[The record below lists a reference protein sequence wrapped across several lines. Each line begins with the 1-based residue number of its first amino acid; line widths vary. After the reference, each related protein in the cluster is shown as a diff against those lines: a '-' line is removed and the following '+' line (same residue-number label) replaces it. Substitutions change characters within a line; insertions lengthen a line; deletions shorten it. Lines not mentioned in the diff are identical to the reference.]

1 MKKLTSILLAL
12 TLCFSCMAT
21 VFADEAAVPTVS
33 EKLEQVENYI
43 YGTAQTGALVGRV
56 DAMEKEL
63 FGRTSSGAVMTRVDN
78 IYNAVEGSTTAGT
91 PSLASKLN
99 AVEWQFAPR
108 MSGDA
113 AKTRIENLEQTLN
126 GTTNSKLPLIERLDR
141 LTNQAFPSGSLT
153 TSSVILPKD
162 SLVKVKFMDTISSKT
177 NKAGDPVDFVV
188 DDNVYVGETLVLP
201 KGARGYGT
209 IKKIVPPRIFGRDA
223 RIDLDFSHVTAID
236 GTKVPVYI
244 GDLAKQQAK
253 TAAGAAGASIGGMIL
268 FGPVGIVGGA
278 FVKGQSVTIPA
289 NSNTYVQVNRDV
301 AINGL
306 VQGTGEKIV
315 SSNATNGVLSD
326 NVSTETTKA
335 TKVEKEA
342 TDKAAKEEAKLEKE
356 AKDKAAKEQTKLEKE
371 AKAKEAAEQAAAE
384 KAAKEKLAT
393 EKAALKNA
401 VK

>member
-126 GTTNSKLPLIERLDR
+126 GTTNAKLPLIERLDR

-223 RIDLDFSHVTAID
+223 RIDLEFSHVTAID

-306 VQGTGEKIV
+306 VQSTGERIV
-315 SSNATNGVLSD
+315 ASNTASSVLTD
-326 NVSTETTKA
+326 NVSTEA

-342 TDKAAKEEAKLEKE
+342 TDKAAKEQTKLEKE

-371 AKAKEAAEQAAAE
+371 AKAKEAAEKAAAE
-384 KAAKEKLAT
+384 KVAKEKLAT
-393 EKAALKNA
+393 EKANLKNA

>member
-43 YGTAQTGALVGRV
+43 YGTAQTGALIGRV

-126 GTTNSKLPLIERLDR
+126 GTTNAKLPLIERLDR

-223 RIDLDFSHVTAID
+223 RIDLEFSHVTAID

-306 VQGTGEKIV
+306 VQSTGERIV
-315 SSNATNGVLSD
+315 ASNTASSVLTD
-326 NVSTETTKA
+326 NVSTEA

-342 TDKAAKEEAKLEKE
+342 TDKAAKEQTKLEKE

-371 AKAKEAAEQAAAE
+371 AKAKEAAEKATAE

-393 EKAALKNA
+393 EKANLKNA
-401 VK
+401 VN

>member
-78 IYNAVEGSTTAGT
+78 IYNAVEGSTSAGT

-126 GTTNSKLPLIERLDR
+126 GTTNAKLPLIERLDR

-188 DDNVYVGETLVLP
+188 DDNVYVGESLVLP

-223 RIDLDFSHVTAID
+223 RIDLEFSHVTAID

-306 VQGTGEKIV
+306 VQSTGERIV
-315 SSNATNGVLSD
+315 ASNTASSVLTD
-326 NVSTETTKA
+326 NVSTEA

-342 TDKAAKEEAKLEKE
+342 T
-356 AKDKAAKEQTKLEKE
+356 DKAAKEQTKLEKE
-371 AKAKEAAEQAAAE
+371 AKAKEAAEKATAE

-393 EKAALKNA
+393 EKANLKNA
-401 VK
+401 VN

>member
-126 GTTNSKLPLIERLDR
+126 GTTNPKLPLIERLDR

-223 RIDLDFSHVTAID
+223 RIDLEFSHVTAID

-306 VQGTGEKIV
+306 VQSTGERIV
-315 SSNATNGVLSD
+315 ASNTASSVLTD
-326 NVSTETTKA
+326 NVSTEA

-342 TDKAAKEEAKLEKE
+342 T
-356 AKDKAAKEQTKLEKE
+356 DKAAKEQTKLEKE
-371 AKAKEAAEQAAAE
+371 AKAKEAAEKAAAE
-384 KAAKEKLAT
+384 KVAKEKLAT
-393 EKAALKNA
+393 EKANLKNA

>member
-126 GTTNSKLPLIERLDR
+126 GTTNPKLPLIERLDR

-223 RIDLDFSHVTAID
+223 RIDLEFSHVTAID

-306 VQGTGEKIV
+306 VQSTGERIV
-315 SSNATNGVLSD
+315 ASNTASSVLTD
-326 NVSTETTKA
+326 NVSTEA

-342 TDKAAKEEAKLEKE
+342 TDKAAKEQTKLEKE

-371 AKAKEAAEQAAAE
+371 AKAKEAAEKAAAE
-384 KAAKEKLAT
+384 KVAKEKLAT
-393 EKAALKNA
+393 EKANLKNA

>member
-126 GTTNSKLPLIERLDR
+126 GTTNAKLPLIERLDR

-223 RIDLDFSHVTAID
+223 RIDLEFSHVTAID

-306 VQGTGEKIV
+306 VQSTGERIV
-315 SSNATNGVLSD
+315 ASNTASSVLTD
-326 NVSTETTKA
+326 NVSTEA

-342 TDKAAKEEAKLEKE
+342 TDKAAKEQTKLEKE

-371 AKAKEAAEQAAAE
+371 AKAKEAAEKATAE

-393 EKAALKNA
+393 EKANLKNA
-401 VK
+401 VN

>member
-1 MKKLTSILLAL
+1 LKKLTSILLAL

-126 GTTNSKLPLIERLDR
+126 GTTNPKLPLIERLDR

-223 RIDLDFSHVTAID
+223 RIDLEFSHVTAID

-306 VQGTGEKIV
+306 VQSTGERIV
-315 SSNATNGVLSD
+315 ASNTASSVLTD
-326 NVSTETTKA
+326 NVSTEA

-342 TDKAAKEEAKLEKE
+342 TDKAAKEQTKLEKE

-371 AKAKEAAEQAAAE
+371 AKAKEAAEKAAAE
-384 KAAKEKLAT
+384 KVAKEKLAT
-393 EKAALKNA
+393 EKANLKNA

>member
-1 MKKLTSILLAL
+1 MKKLTGILLAL

-126 GTTNSKLPLIERLDR
+126 GTTNAKLPLIERLDR

-223 RIDLDFSHVTAID
+223 RIDLEFSHVTAID

-306 VQGTGEKIV
+306 VQSTGERIV
-315 SSNATNGVLSD
+315 ASNTASSVLTD
-326 NVSTETTKA
+326 NVSTEA

-342 TDKAAKEEAKLEKE
+342 TDKAAKEQTKLEKE

-371 AKAKEAAEQAAAE
+371 AKAKEAAEKAAAE
-384 KAAKEKLAT
+384 KVAKEKLAT
-393 EKAALKNA
+393 EKANLKNA